1 MRIRLLIT
9 AMLIVLPVLVNT
21 ADLFAAN
28 AMTADVYSFTIVP
41 DSTAPSAVSNLS
53 IASSTENSV
62 TLAWAAPGDDAT
74 VGTAASYDIRYS
86 TALITTL
93 NWASATQATGEPTP
107 SIAGTSQTMTIS
119 SLNMETKYYF
129 AIKSSDEVPNQ
140 SGLSNVVNTTT
151 PDQTAPAGIVNLSV
165 VSQTH
170 NSVNL
175 SWTAPGDNGS
185 TGTAASYDLRYSTA
199 LITLANWA
207 SAVQAT
213 GEPTPLI
220 AGTAQTLTVTGLN
233 AATKYYFAIRA
244 SDEAVNQSGL
254 SNVISD
260 TMDPAP
266 DTTPPYTTGH
276 VPAKDATSI
285 LTGSNVVVHVKDDGA
300 GVNLSTIKMVVNG
313 VNVSPLITGT
323 AADYLLT
330 YDPTTDFI
338 NGQSIFVTI
347 QASDLAP

>member
-1 MRIRLLIT
+1 MKIRLLLI
-9 AMLIVLPVLVNT
+9 AMLLVLPMLN
-21 ADLFAAN
+21 AAESFAAN
-28 AMTADVYSFTIVP
+28 AMVADVYSFTIVP
-41 DSTAPSAVSNLS
+41 DTTAPSAVSNLS
-53 IASSTENSV
+53 IASSTQNSV
-62 TLAWAAPGDDAT
+62 TLSWTAQGDDAA
-74 VGTAASYDIRYS
+74 VGTATSYDIRYS
-86 TALITTL
+86 TALITTV
-93 NWASATQATGEPTP
+93 NWATATQAISEPVPTA
-107 SIAGTSQTMTIS
+107 AGTSQTMTIS
-119 SLNMETKYYF
+119 SLNMETRYYF
-129 AIKSSDEVPNQ
+129 AIKVSDEVPNQ
-140 SGLSNVVNTTT
+140 SSLSNVVNIIT

-165 VSQTH
+165 VSETH

-207 SAVQAT
+207 SATQAT

-220 AGTAQTLTVTGLN
+220 AGTSQTITITGLS
-233 AATKYYFAIRA
+233 ASTQYYFVVRV
-244 SDEAVNQSGL
+244 SDEAGNQSGL

-276 VPAKDATSI
+276 VPAKDAISI
-285 LTGSNVVVHVKDDGA
+285 PTGSNVVVHVKDDGA
-300 GVNLSTIKMVVNG
+300 GVDLSTIQMIVNG
-313 VNVSPLITGT
+313 VSVSPLITGT
-323 AADYLLT
+323 PADYLLT